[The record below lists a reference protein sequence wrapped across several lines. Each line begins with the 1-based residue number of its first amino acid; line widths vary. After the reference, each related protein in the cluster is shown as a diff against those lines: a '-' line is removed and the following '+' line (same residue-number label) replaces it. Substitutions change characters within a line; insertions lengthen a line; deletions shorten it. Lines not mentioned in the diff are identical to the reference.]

1 MSKTIKAL
9 RILPPFAI
17 GRLGSADEPMD
28 NYTIDVAIAADQAQ
42 PLGYR
47 PLRPL
52 PTLIVGERSGEI
64 EDVRT
69 PSLPLEFKRN
79 GRIRPVAP
87 FLEVFAVTEGD
98 ELTALTTELLEAN
111 HLSVKDVSWSVHVA
125 NRKVARRTGD
135 QNDVVSTETL
145 VFSDHDIHTLHGVCG
160 NFDSRE
166 ASIVFG
172 QVRFIRPNK
181 DHPEIRLRFTPGR
194 GLIYGPEF
202 EAGAGA

>member
-1 MSKTIKAL
+1 MSKAIKAL

-28 NYTIDVAIAADQAQ
+28 NYTIDVAVAADQAQ

-47 PLRPL
+47 PLKPL
-52 PTLIVGERSGEI
+52 PTLVVGERSGEI

-87 FLEVFAVTEGD
+87 FLEVFAVTEDD
-98 ELTALTTELLEAN
+98 ELVALTTDLLKAN
-111 HLSVKDVSWSVHVA
+111 DLSVNDVSWTVHVA

-135 QNDVVSTETL
+135 SKDVVATKP
-145 VFSDHDIHTLHGVCG
+145 VVISDHDIHTLHGDIRQ
-160 NFDSRE
+160 FRSAR
-166 ASIVFG
+166 G
-172 QVRFIRPNK
+172 Q
-181 DHPEIRLRFTPGR
+181 HRLR
-194 GLIYGPEF
+194 
-202 EAGAGA
+202 AGAVHQAERRPS

>member
-1 MSKTIKAL
+1 MSNTIKAL

-28 NYTIDVAIAADQAQ
+28 NYTIDVAISADQVQ

-47 PLRPL
+47 SLKPL

-69 PSLPLEFKRN
+69 SSLPLEFKRN

-87 FLEVFAVTEGD
+87 FLEVFAVTEDD
-98 ELTALTTELLEAN
+98 ELTALTTDLLEAN
-111 HLSVKDVSWSVHVA
+111 NFSVKDVTWSVRVA

-135 QNDVVSTETL
+135 KNDIVATAPL
-145 VFSDHDIHTLHGVCG
+145 VFSDHDIHTLHG
-160 NFDSRE
+160 
-166 ASIVFG
+166 
-172 QVRFIRPNK
+172 
-181 DHPEIRLRFTPGR
+181 T
-194 GLIYGPEF
+194 
-202 EAGAGA
+202 